1 MKAPAPLPDRFA
13 PQLVALPETGMGYQV
28 VNIRTKKGDVFKRVV
43 IIGGLIVSVDRKEEI
58 PFDLEDI
65 VSFEVTHDKSAI
77 PR

>member
-1 MKAPAPLPDRFA
+1 
-13 PQLVALPETGMGYQV
+13 MGYQV